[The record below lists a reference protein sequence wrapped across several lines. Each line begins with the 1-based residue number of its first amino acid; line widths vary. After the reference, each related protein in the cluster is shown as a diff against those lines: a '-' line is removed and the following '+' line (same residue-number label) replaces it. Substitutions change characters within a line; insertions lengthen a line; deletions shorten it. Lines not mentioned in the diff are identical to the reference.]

1 MCVCVYMYKGKVPI
15 FDSFQGKVFNNNE
28 LIQKQKNLP
37 WQEAW
42 GEMANF
48 KWESKIRTVQK
59 RVSSHFYC
67 ALMQ

>member
-1 MCVCVYMYKGKVPI
+1 MYKGKVPI
-15 FDSFQGKVFNNNE
+15 FDNFQGKVFNNDE

-37 WQEAW
+37 WQEAS

-59 RVSSHFYC
+59 SVSSHFCC